1 MSGQAG
7 AASPGTPGE
16 APGDGNGGQL
26 HLRRWT
32 MTTGSGTE
40 RSAGSRAAVVLAAGD
55 SQWEGTAESAGAIG
69 ALLGALDAA
78 LEGVLGGRVRL
89 VSFDVRAMGETA
101 AADALVELVIEPPAG
116 ASGERATGRYP
127 GAARHVNLVAACA
140 DAYLAALRALLADD
154 AWAGAMAAAG
164 ALGGPGG
171 ARRGCRARLRR
182 LVQPL
187 TAPIDALLRV
197 SGRWARCS
205 SGPPMKSAQ
214 GLARVARLL
223 S

>member
-1 MSGQAG
+1 VSDPTGDDVAG
-7 AASPGTPGE
+7 DTPGE
-16 APGDGNGGQL
+16 GTGGPL

-32 MTTGSGTE
+32 MTTGSGSE
-40 RSAGSRAAVVLAAGD
+40 RATGSRAAVVLAAGD

-69 ALLGALDAA
+69 ALFDALDAA
-78 LEGVLGGRVRL
+78 LEEVLGGRVRL
-89 VSFDVRAMGETA
+89 VAFDVHAIGETA

-164 ALGGPGG
+164 ND
-171 ARRGCRARLRR
+171 R
-182 LVQPL
+182 
-187 TAPIDALLRV
+187 
-197 SGRWARCS
+197 
-205 SGPPMKSAQ
+205 
-214 GLARVARLL
+214 LARVRAQAARSAARAELDADAEL
-223 S
+223 GSADWFNP

>member
-1 MSGQAG
+1 VTDPASEHAAG
-7 AASPGTPGE
+7 EQPG
-16 APGDGNGGQL
+16 AHAGDEPAGQL

-40 RSAGSRAAVVLAAGD
+40 RATGSRAAVVLAAGD

-69 ALLGALDAA
+69 ALFDALDAA
-78 LEGVLGGRVRL
+78 LEDVLGGRVRL
-89 VSFDVRAMGETA
+89 VAFDVHAIGETA

-140 DAYLAALRALLADD
+140 DAYLAALRGLLADD

-164 ALGGPGG
+164 ND
-171 ARRGCRARLRR
+171 R
-182 LVQPL
+182 
-187 TAPIDALLRV
+187 
-197 SGRWARCS
+197 
-205 SGPPMKSAQ
+205 
-214 GLARVARLL
+214 LARVRAQAARSAARAELDADADL
-223 S
+223 GSADWFGR

>member
-1 MSGQAG
+1 MSDPTGDTTG
-7 AASPGTPGE
+7 EGTGVP
-16 APGDGNGGQL
+16 L

-32 MTTGSGTE
+32 MTTGSGSE
-40 RSAGSRAAVVLAAGD
+40 RATGSRAAVVLAAGD

-69 ALLGALDAA
+69 ALFDALDAA
-78 LEGVLGGRVRL
+78 LEEVLGGRVRL
-89 VSFDVRAMGETA
+89 VAFDVHAIGETA

-164 ALGGPGG
+164 ND
-171 ARRGCRARLRR
+171 R
-182 LVQPL
+182 
-187 TAPIDALLRV
+187 
-197 SGRWARCS
+197 
-205 SGPPMKSAQ
+205 
-214 GLARVARLL
+214 LARVRAQAARSAARAELDADVEVG
-223 S
+223 SADWFNP

>member
-1 MSGQAG
+1 MSDPTGDDVAG
-7 AASPGTPGE
+7 DTPGE
-16 APGDGNGGQL
+16 GTGGPL

-32 MTTGSGTE
+32 MTTGSGSE
-40 RSAGSRAAVVLAAGD
+40 RATGSRAAVVLAAGD

-69 ALLGALDAA
+69 ALFDALDAA
-78 LEGVLGGRVRL
+78 LEEVLGGRVRL
-89 VSFDVRAMGETA
+89 VAFDVHAIGETA

-164 ALGGPGG
+164 ND
-171 ARRGCRARLRR
+171 R
-182 LVQPL
+182 
-187 TAPIDALLRV
+187 
-197 SGRWARCS
+197 
-205 SGPPMKSAQ
+205 
-214 GLARVARLL
+214 LARVRAQAARSAARAELDADAEL
-223 S
+223 GSADWFNP

>member
-1 MSGQAG
+1 VTDPASEHAAG
-7 AASPGTPGE
+7 E
-16 APGDGNGGQL
+16 LPGDRAGDEPGGQL

-40 RSAGSRAAVVLAAGD
+40 RATGSRAAVVLAAGD

-69 ALLGALDAA
+69 ALFDALDAA
-78 LEGVLGGRVRL
+78 LEDVLGGRVRL
-89 VSFDVRAMGETA
+89 VAFDVHAIGETA

-140 DAYLAALRALLADD
+140 DAYLAALRGLLADD

-164 ALGGPGG
+164 ND
-171 ARRGCRARLRR
+171 R
-182 LVQPL
+182 
-187 TAPIDALLRV
+187 
-197 SGRWARCS
+197 
-205 SGPPMKSAQ
+205 
-214 GLARVARLL
+214 LARVRAQAARSAARAELDADADL
-223 S
+223 GSADWFGR

>member
-1 MSGQAG
+1 MSEPAADSSGGIPADGTGGDVSGDDVSAG
-7 AASPGTPGE
+7 APGE
-16 APGDGNGGQL
+16 GTGGRL

-32 MTTGSGTE
+32 VTTGSGSE
-40 RSAGSRAAVVLAAGD
+40 RATGSRAAVVLGAGD

-69 ALLGALDAA
+69 ALFGALDAG
-78 LEGVLGGRVRL
+78 LEEVLGGRVRL
-89 VSFDVRAMGETA
+89 VAFDVHAMGETA

-164 ALGGPGG
+164 NDRLALVREEA
-171 ARRGCRARLRR
+171 ARAAARAE
-182 LVQPL
+182 
-187 TAPIDALLRV
+187 IDPDAEL
-197 SGRWARCS
+197 G
-205 SGPPMKSAQ
+205 SADWFN
-214 GLARVARLL
+214 R
-223 S
+223 

>member
-1 MSGQAG
+1 MSEPAG
-7 AASPGTPGE
+7 GTVGE
-16 APGDGNGGQL
+16 GIGGEL

-40 RSAGSRAAVVLAAGD
+40 RATGSRAAVVLAAGD

-69 ALLGALDAA
+69 ALFDALDVA
-78 LEGVLGGRVRL
+78 LEDVLGGRVRL
-89 VSFDVRAMGETA
+89 VAFDVHAIGETA

-140 DAYLAALRALLADD
+140 DAYLAALRGLLADD

-164 ALGGPGG
+164 NDRLAHVRAQAARSKARAELDADAELG
-171 ARRGCRARLRR
+171 
-182 LVQPL
+182 
-187 TAPIDALLRV
+187 
-197 SGRWARCS
+197 
-205 SGPPMKSAQ
+205 SADWFN
-214 GLARVARLL
+214 R
-223 S
+223 

>member
-1 MSGQAG
+1 MSDPTGGDVA
-7 AASPGTPGE
+7 GE
-16 APGDGNGGQL
+16 APGEGTGGPL

-32 MTTGSGTE
+32 MTTGSGSE
-40 RSAGSRAAVVLAAGD
+40 RATGSRAAVVLAAGD

-69 ALLGALDAA
+69 ALFDALDAA
-78 LEGVLGGRVRL
+78 LEEVLGGRVRL
-89 VSFDVRAMGETA
+89 VAFDVHAIGETA

-164 ALGGPGG
+164 ND
-171 ARRGCRARLRR
+171 R
-182 LVQPL
+182 
-187 TAPIDALLRV
+187 
-197 SGRWARCS
+197 
-205 SGPPMKSAQ
+205 
-214 GLARVARLL
+214 LARVRAQAARSAARAELDADAEL
-223 S
+223 GSADWFNP